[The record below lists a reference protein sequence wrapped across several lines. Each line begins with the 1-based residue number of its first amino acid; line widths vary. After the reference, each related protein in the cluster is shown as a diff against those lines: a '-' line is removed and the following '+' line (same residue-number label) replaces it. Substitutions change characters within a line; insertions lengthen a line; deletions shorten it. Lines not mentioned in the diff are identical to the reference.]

1 MIGTQVFTALTFLFC
16 CALAVVALLIPFFIL
31 KIRNQ
36 VVELNTRAGR
46 MLFILEKEIKRGIK
60 G

>member
-1 MIGTQVFTALTFLFC
+1 MIGAQVFTALTFLFC
-16 CALAVVALLIPFFIL
+16 CALAIVALLIPFFIL

-36 VVELNTRAGR
+36 VVELNERAGR
-46 MLFILEKEIKRGIK
+46 MLFILEKEVKRGIK

>member
-1 MIGTQVFTALTFLFC
+1 MIATQFFTGLTFLFC

-36 VVELNTRAGR
+36 VVELNERAGR
-46 MLFILEKEIKRGIK
+46 ILFILEKETKRGIK
-60 G
+60 I

>member
-1 MIGTQVFTALTFLFC
+1 MIDAQVFTALTFLFC

-36 VVELNTRAGR
+36 VVEINERAGR

-60 G
+60 V

>member
-36 VVELNTRAGR
+36 VVELNTRMR
-46 MLFILEKEIKRGIK
+46 ILLEIIGKETKRGIK
-60 G
+60 D